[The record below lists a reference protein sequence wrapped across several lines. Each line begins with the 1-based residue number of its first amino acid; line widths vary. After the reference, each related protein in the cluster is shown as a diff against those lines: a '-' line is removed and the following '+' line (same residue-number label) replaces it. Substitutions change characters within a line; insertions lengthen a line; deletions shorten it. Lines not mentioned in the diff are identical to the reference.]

1 MVMGSAISASEKVR
15 TAPGSDARPRRPE
28 ADRKT
33 IEWEIVLMTA
43 KGYDDDVAVRGEGN
57 TLGVADAKASLSEL
71 IERVARGERFLILR
85 RGRPALAL
93 VPPEEAAVPRRRPS
107 GLATIAGALEDW
119 GELPAV
125 VEDIYRTRRRS
136 QDRPAPHLG

>member
-1 MVMGSAISASEKVR
+1 M
-15 TAPGSDARPRRPE
+15 TDRR
-28 ADRKT
+28 
-33 IEWEIVLMTA
+33 
-43 KGYDDDVAVRGEGN
+43 YDDDMAVRGGN

-93 VPPEEAAVPRRRPS
+93 VPPEEAAAPRRRPS

-119 GELPAV
+119 EELPAA
-125 VEDIYRTRRRS
+125 VEDIYRTRRRA
-136 QDRPAPHLG
+136 QDRPAPDLG